1 MSITLRIFVCF
12 TGIVLIYMARRASIV
27 RKMTEKQSLFWISGG
42 FIIILF
48 GLIPQLV
55 YFISDLFG
63 VEYPPSIIFA
73 LAVVLAAYGI
83 FNCYNSIAELSARVQ
98 ELAMQVSLLNEE
110 NSHLKVLIERDGEL
124 VHLHG
129 ITKAHADIE
138 EQKNSGEP
146 MNSGEPTNSGME
158 QTE

>member
-12 TGIVLIYMARRASIV
+12 TGIVLIYMARKASIV
-27 RKMTEKQSLFWISGG
+27 RKMTEKQSLFWIIGG

-55 YFISDLFG
+55 YFISDLFS

-73 LAVVLAAYGI
+73 LAIVLAAYGI
-83 FNCYNSIAELSARVQ
+83 FNCYNSIAELSSRVQ

-124 VHLHG
+124 VQLQG
-129 ITKAHADIE
+129 VTKEHTDME
-138 EQKNSGEP
+138 EQTISEEP
-146 MNSGEPTNSGME
+146 ADSTME
-158 QTE
+158 QTK